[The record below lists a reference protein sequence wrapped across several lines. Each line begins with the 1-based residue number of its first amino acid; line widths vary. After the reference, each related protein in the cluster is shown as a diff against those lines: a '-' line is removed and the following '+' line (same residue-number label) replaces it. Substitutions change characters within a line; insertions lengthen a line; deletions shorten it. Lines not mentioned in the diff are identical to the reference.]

1 MDSEHREKENK
12 ACNSKDVF
20 LWYGGVVVFFL
31 GGGGGRGELFDWCF
45 LGSMEELN
53 CNVVCDGLQLNFFAT
68 L

>member
-20 LWYGGVVVFFL
+20 FWYGGVGFL
-31 GGGGGRGELFDWCF
+31 GGGEGLFDWCF
-45 LGSMEELN
+45 LGSMEGLN